1 VEEKICVLDTGTA
14 SGGKGDSE
22 GQVGCTECDTG
33 FGPLGDNEHEE
44 RPGWTVE
51 LEQTTY
57 FVDTTRITQ
66 WEYTPFYERDV
77 QDVLGQQ
84 ENPPDSGPDTNTD
97 TRHCFNCGSPSHT
110 LSECPSPRNHAL
122 ISLSRQLFT
131 FHQQLRQSAHR
142 QALGDFE
149 RIHVVE
155 GKRQEKLDWLNWFE
169 PGEVRGAL
177 LRDAIGLNEDGDD
190 GGEGAGE
197 WLRNMA
203 VWGYPKGWTGERD
216 PRYEVMRR
224 IEGELSDE
232 DEEEDEEDA
241 FVIFGDTGEEEITL
255 ASPPKLYS
263 DTIPRPK
270 TTDEDPPLPKIYRW
284 VSYPNTHFS
293 SALLP
298 IYTGYALPP
307 LPTTPSPTFAND
319 RQTLWDQITSG
330 NLIRPPPPPPRP
342 PSTSPPPL
350 PPPQDE
356 QPAAVHDLDGEAEMD
371 LSDSD

>member
-1 VEEKICVLDTGTA
+1 MEEKICILDTGTA
-14 SGGKGDSE
+14 SGGEGDSE

-33 FGPLGDNEHEE
+33 LGSLGDNEHEE
-44 RPGWTVE
+44 RAGLTIEP
-51 LEQTTY
+51 EQTTY
-57 FVDTTRITQ
+57 FVDTTRISQ

-97 TRHCFNCGSPSHT
+97 ARHCFNCGSPSHT

-155 GKRQEKLDWLNWFE
+155 GKKQEKLDWLDLFE
-169 PGEVRGAL
+169 PGEVRGPL
-177 LRDAIGLNEDGDD
+177 LREAIGLNGDGDD

-216 PRYEVMRR
+216 PRYEVIRR
-224 IEGELSDE
+224 IEGEPSEE
-232 DEEEDEEDA
+232 DDEEDEDT
-241 FVIFGDTGEEEITL
+241 FVIFGDTGEEEITF
-255 ASPPKLYS
+255 ASPSSMLYS

-270 TTDEDPPLPKIYRW
+270 TTDEDSPPPKIYRW
-284 VSYPNTHFS
+284 ASYPNTHFS
-293 SALLP
+293 STLLP

-307 LPTTPSPTFAND
+307 LPTTPSPTFTND
-319 RQTLWDQITSG
+319 RQTLWDKITSG
-330 NLIRPPPPPPRP
+330 NLNPPPLPRP
-342 PSTSPPPL
+342 PSSSPPPL

-356 QPAAVHDLDGEAEMD
+356 EPAAAQDLGGEAEMD